1 LGRAA
6 PRKFLILA
14 VAALLPFAALL
25 LIMIQSQ
32 ADLLFPVHAVPPA
45 GPLPQG
51 AERLQ
56 LATPDGNTIHGVYF
70 KPVEER
76 GESRL
81 LLLGFGGNAWNGQEV
96 AAYLHGIFPE
106 AHVVAFH
113 YRGYRPS
120 TGSPSA
126 DALMAD
132 APLLFDEAVRRVR
145 PERSVAAG
153 FSIGSGV
160 AASLSRQRQLDGLVL
175 VTPFDSLKAVAQQLY
190 PWLPVGPFFQ
200 HEMAAADDL
209 ADGNTPAA
217 ILAAEQDEIIPASR
231 TKALRQRVPNLKFD
245 RTIGGAGHN
254 DIYHSADFQAALREA
269 LEAVAPK

>member
-1 LGRAA
+1 
-6 PRKFLILA
+6 
-14 VAALLPFAALL
+14 
-25 LIMIQSQ
+25 MIQSQ

-76 GESRL
+76 GGSRL

-160 AASLSRQRQLDGLVL
+160 AARLSRQ
-175 VTPFDSLKAVAQQLY
+175 
-190 PWLPVGPFFQ
+190 
-200 HEMAAADDL
+200 
-209 ADGNTPAA
+209 
-217 ILAAEQDEIIPASR
+217 
-231 TKALRQRVPNLKFD
+231 
-245 RTIGGAGHN
+245 
-254 DIYHSADFQAALREA
+254 
-269 LEAVAPK
+269 